1 MASSCCV
8 QGHFVCEFCYREF
21 VLREIESLCL
31 DSSETDLLVL
41 MERLRRHPVIPIN
54 GSEHHSLVPAII
66 IAAYRNSG
74 GKVEPDLIAQAVRRG
89 ASVMA
94 GSCSYVGVC
103 GSASG
108 VGIAF
113 SLLLQADPKE
123 AEGRNLV
130 QQVMCQV
137 LAEIVRH
144 KAPRCCQRESWLSL
158 KKQQSFLCTISR
170 SLYEPMLFLVANRF
184 S

>member
-1 MASSCCV
+1 MLRVLLSGICV
-8 QGHFVCEFCYREF
+8 AG
-21 VLREIESLCL
+21 IESLCL